1 MKELLRI
8 LGSILL
14 FFLLTAV
21 TQVGGIVYLLYR
33 PLGWRIGRRIRPKI
47 LAAMVQ
53 IAGYLIVLS
62 ACALFLVPPIAQ
74 RFGRVPLPIR
84 ATAEEPVRPARWF
97 YVIAN
102 RHYVR
107 PELREV
113 ALGVGQK
120 LRAAHA
126 DANLVYLDA
135 SFPFFDDFP
144 LLPHLSHDDGRK
156 LDVCF
161 AYRSMKSNTVR
172 YDSPSW
178 LGYGYVEDAADGE
191 EDWTQRCADEGK
203 WQYDMLSTITRQDR
217 PYSVDVAVTKD
228 MIRLFLRDPRVNKLF
243 LEPHLTRRWGL
254 NKEPKVKF
262 HGCQAVRHD
271 DHLHVQL

>member
-21 TQVGGIVYLLYR
+21 TQVGGVLYLLYR
-33 PLGWRIGRRIRPKI
+33 PISWWIGRRIRPKFV
-47 LAAMVQ
+47 AAMVQ
-53 IAGYLIVLS
+53 LIGFLLLLS
-62 ACALFLVPPIAQ
+62 ACAVFVVPPIAQ
-74 RFGRVPLPIR
+74 NFGRVPLPIR

-113 ALGVGQK
+113 AVGVAQK
-120 LRAAHA
+120 LRGAHA
-126 DANLVYLDA
+126 EANLVYLDA

-144 LLPHLSHDDGRK
+144 LLPHRSHDDGRK
-156 LDVCF
+156 LDVSF

-178 LGYGYVEDAADGE
+178 LGYGYVEGPNNGE
-191 EDWTQRCADEGK
+191 ENWSERCTEEGE
-203 WQYDMLSTITRQDR
+203 WQYDILSKVTRQDR

-228 MIRLFLRDPRVNKLF
+228 MIRLFLRDPNVNKLF
-243 LEPHLTRRWGL
+243 LEPHLTRRWGFL
-254 NKEPKVKF
+254 KEPKITF
-262 HGCQAVRHD
+262 HGCHAVRHD
-271 DHLHVQL
+271 DHLHIQL

>member
-21 TQVGGIVYLLYR
+21 TQVGGLIYLMYR
-33 PLGWRIGRRIRPKI
+33 PVGWWIGRRLRPKI
-47 LAAMVQ
+47 LSVIVQ
-53 IAGYLIVLS
+53 LTGFLIVLS
-62 ACALFLVPPIAQ
+62 ACALFVVPPIAKY
-74 RFGRVPLPIR
+74 FGRVPLPVR
-84 ATAEEPVRPARWF
+84 ATAEEPVHPARWF

-113 ALGVGQK
+113 AVAAGQE
-120 LRAAHA
+120 LRTTHA

-135 SFPFFDDFP
+135 NFPFFDDFP

-156 LDVCF
+156 LDVSF

-178 LGYGYVEDAADGE
+178 LGYGYVEGPAAGE
-191 EDWTQRCADEGK
+191 EDWSEQCKEKGE
-203 WQYDMLSTITRQDR
+203 WQYDMLSKITRQDR

-228 MIRLFLRDPRVNKLF
+228 MIRLFLRDQRVNKLF

-254 NKEPKVKF
+254 NKEPKIKF
-262 HGCQAVRHD
+262 HGCHAVRHD
-271 DHLHVQL
+271 DHLHIQL

>member
-14 FFLLTAV
+14 FFLLTAA
-21 TQVGGIVYLLYR
+21 TQVGGIVYLFYR
-33 PLGWRIGRRIRPKI
+33 PLGWWMVRRIRPKM
-47 LAAMVQ
+47 LAVTVQ
-53 IAGYLIVLS
+53 LAGFLVVLS
-62 ACALFLVPPIAQ
+62 ACALFVVPPIAEY
-74 RFGRVPLPIR
+74 FGRVPLPIR

-113 ALGVGQK
+113 AVAAGQK
-120 LRAAHA
+120 LRSVHA

-135 SFPFFDDFP
+135 GFPFFDDFP

-156 LDVCF
+156 LDVSF

-172 YDSPSW
+172 YDNPSW
-178 LGYGYVEDAADGE
+178 LGYGYVEGPSDGE
-191 EDWTQRCADEGK
+191 ENWSERCREEGA
-203 WQYDMLSTITRQDR
+203 WQYDMLSKITRQDR

-228 MIRLFLRDPRVNKLF
+228 MIRLFLRDPDVNKLF
-243 LEPHLTRRWGL
+243 LEPHLSRRWGL
-254 NKEPKVKF
+254 NKEPKIKF
-262 HGCQAVRHD
+262 HGCHAVRHD
-271 DHLHVQL
+271 DHLHIQL